1 MALTAPRPLPK
12 GQASLQ
18 HGASYPDQLMFS
30 CIRRRTRYGT
40 QITRPRRRHRRTGSL
55 AVREEPLRETG
66 GPDRSLYARSRYA
79 TDGIA
84 TREAELISHSQ
95 TVMGEAE
102 ELRPEVM
109 TKRDEQLVNGINEA
123 DETGS

>member
-1 MALTAPRPLPK
+1 
-12 GQASLQ
+12 
-18 HGASYPDQLMFS
+18 MFS

-40 QITRPRRRHRRTGSL
+40 QITIPRRRHRRTGSL

-84 TREAELISHSQ
+84 TREAELISHSD
-95 TVMGEAE
+95 GRSE